1 MRYTVEAPV
10 RRELHQNSLSTGVK
24 DARALRTSGAK
35 AGSRAGTH
43 TLPPAALSRPRAW
56 GQNGA
61 EALLIRNSPKQRNP
75 LSTLHLRVFSVHL
88 LEIPITPSK
97 GRVVEKQ

>member
-1 MRYTVEAPV
+1 MRYAVEAPV
-10 RRELHQNSLSTGVK
+10 RRELHQDGLSTGLR
-24 DARALRTSGAK
+24 DAHALGTLGAP
-35 AGSRAGTH
+35 GTRM
-43 TLPPAALSRPRAW
+43 LPPAALSRPRAR